1 MPDWSEAAAAAEAHQ
16 RAGRHAEAAL
26 GFREAARLDPL
37 RAEGHFRLAHVLISA
52 GDAAGALPAL
62 HRTLAL
68 TPSFTGAWNNLGLAL
83 AGRSRLPA
91 AAYALKRAIASNPSG
106 GEGWNNLG
114 NLLMQAA
121 DPEGAVACYR
131 RAVERAPSDSIAH
144 ANLVNAIRLLDG
156 IGPADELAECRRF
169 VERHAAL
176 PAVPLPARSRDPDR
190 RLRIGYVGADSFR
203 FHTAAMSILPLVEAH
218 DRDAVEVVCL
228 SDTPPGAE
236 DEITARFRA
245 ATRFVPTR
253 GLTDEAMA
261 AAIAAEGIDIAVDVI
276 GYPRGSRLL
285 ALARRPAPVQANL
298 LLMGSFGMDA
308 VGWAIGDDLLT
319 PPGSERHFTETLAR
333 IDLAFVYASLLPVPE
348 VSALPAAGGRG
359 VTFGSLNQPSKL
371 SPRCL
376 AAWARIL
383 TRVPGSRLLLKGKAL
398 GDATIAGRVRAT
410 FAAHGIDSRRIDL
423 RAWTVTQASHLD
435 SYRKIDIALDP
446 FPYGGVITTCEAMSM
461 GVPVVSLEGERVL
474 GRYGSAFLKT
484 VGLGDLVAKDE
495 DAYVEIAAG
504 LAHDRERLT
513 DIRKSLRAR
522 MAASRLCDAAAFAR
536 GVESAYRR
544 MWREWCL
551 AS

>member
-1 MPDWSEAAAAAEAHQ
+1 MPDWSAAAAAAEAHQ
-16 RAGRHAEAAL
+16 RAGRHAEATI
-26 GFREAARLDPL
+26 GFREAARLAPS
-37 RAEGHFRLAHVLISA
+37 RAEGHFRLAHVLLSA
-52 GDAAGALPAL
+52 GDAMGALPAL
-62 HRTLAL
+62 QRTLAL

-83 AGRSRLPA
+83 SARSRLPA
-91 AAYALKRAIASNPSG
+91 AAIALKRAIATHPPG

-131 RAVERAPSDSIAH
+131 RAVERDPLDPIAH
-144 ANLVNAIRLLDG
+144 ANLINGIRLVDG
-156 IGPADELAECRRF
+156 VGPEDELAECRRF
-169 VERHAAL
+169 AERHAAV
-176 PAVPLPARSRDPDR
+176 PAVPLPERSRDPDR
-190 RLRIGYVGADSFR
+190 RLKIGYVGGDSFR
-203 FHTAAMSILPLVEAH
+203 FHTAAMSILPLVESH
-218 DRDAVEVVCL
+218 DPGAVEVVCF
-228 SDTPPGAE
+228 SDVPPRAE

-245 ATRFVPTR
+245 AARFVSTL
-253 GLTDEAMA
+253 GLTDA
-261 AAIAAEGIDIAVDVI
+261 AAAEAIAAGGVDIAVDVI

-298 LLMGSFGMDA
+298 LLMGSFGMEA

-319 PPGSERHFTETLAR
+319 PPGSERHFTERLAR
-333 IDLAFVYASLLPVPE
+333 IDLAFAYAPLGPVAE
-348 VSALPAAGGRG
+348 ISALPAAGGRG

-376 AAWARIL
+376 ATWARIL
-383 TRVPGSRLLLKGKAL
+383 TRLPSSRLLLKGRAF
-398 GDATIAGRVRAT
+398 GDATIAGRVRAA
-410 FAAHGIDSRRIDL
+410 FAGHGVEARRLDL
-423 RAWTVTQASHLD
+423 RAWTMTQASHLD

-484 VGLGDLVAKDE
+484 VDLADLAAKDE
-495 DAYVEIAAG
+495 GAYVEAAIG
-504 LAHDRERLT
+504 LAKDIGRLSGL
-513 DIRKSLRAR
+513 RRGLRAR

-544 MWREWCL
+544 MWRDWCR